1 MYSKISFIFLICIS
15 FTFNAHSN
23 SKWLQ
28 DNARSSLRS
37 KMPNVNV
44 FMADKPCPTRYHW
57 FTNIALEDEY
67 YVKWKNLMIQRLDG
81 FPETTIKK
89 CTEKKYLIKNGNIID
104 HPVHSSNLARLSSTM
119 LWEKEGKKFPLRIIL
134 ESNIR
139 NKKPEGIIYNEK
151 LEKICTTYSK
161 RSYNSTKVKITCTGL
176 PEPINAIA
184 KIIDK
189 RTGKFKVFG
198 EGGGYKIFVTNLT
211 LKNAQKKFPEI
222 FNK

>member
-1 MYSKISFIFLICIS
+1 MYSKISLLFLIFIS

-44 FMADKPCPTRYHW
+44 LMADKPCPTRYYW
-57 FTNIALEDEY
+57 FTDIAQEDKY
-67 YVKWKNLMIQRLDG
+67 YAKWKNLIIKRLDG

-89 CTEKKYLIKNGNIID
+89 CTEKKYLIKNGKIID
-104 HPVHSSNLARLSSTM
+104 HPIHTSNLARLSSTM

-139 NKKPEGIIYNEK
+139 NNKPEGILYNEK

-161 RSYNSTKVKITCTGL
+161 RSSNSTKVKITCTGL

-184 KIIDK
+184 KVIDK
-189 RTGKFKVFG
+189 RKGKFKVFG

-222 FNK
+222 FN